1 MIGVTGSDWGLRLRI
16 THALAP
22 VVLHNFMILLS
33 QCTSWTC
40 RRMHKKIANL
50 LGKFSDLNPLIPKIR
65 IINQQLLSEKD
76 NLWPDLTWPDFD
88 KFCGRA
94 SFFPLFSFF
103 LLWNFCK
110 GAGVVTPS
118 KPPPPTN
125 NFCLYPPPVLGCFWK
140 DSLMTPLPTTP
151 LQASF
156 TATLPPHPP
165 PLLPPPPPIKFWSYT
180 RKV

>member
-1 MIGVTGSDWGLRLRI
+1 MRNDRGHRFGLGSPLTNYSRV
-16 THALAP
+16 AP
-22 VVLHNFMILLS
+22 VVLCNFMILLS
-33 QCTSWTC
+33 QSTSWTF

-103 LLWNFCK
+103 LLWKFYK
-110 GAGVVTPS
+110 GVRLKFSGGRGRGWWHLQNP
-118 KPPPPTN
+118 
-125 NFCLYPPPVLGCFWK
+125 L
-140 DSLMTPLPTTP
+140 SLRTTFVYTHPL
-151 LQASF
+151 F
-156 TATLPPHPP
+156 
-165 PLLPPPPPIKFWSYT
+165 
-180 RKV
+180 